1 MMLPFAF
8 FHPDSRFAMLWPTV
22 PSYSR
27 RDGLVWR
34 PGMVPCNRWNYMFCR
49 LQVPAICSLS
59 FNKSKCTQI
68 VVLVEF
74 TLSLFP
80 KIQEWMRRLSAAQ
93 CGVRIGS
100 WAHLSLGPERS
111 VNFKLHEIV
120 VCKDS
125 TCTIPLQTS
134 RHDLWMTWSKYP
146 GNIRYI
152 LSSFFCLCL
161 TIYMGQVWKI
171 FFWTWKTCK
180 WSSPPF
186 LKWQNT
192 CTQHREGNGKARR
205 KGCKR
210 KTKQTWNQI
219 QGKL

>member
-34 PGMVPCNRWNYMFCR
+34 PEMVPCNRWNYLFCC
-49 LQVPAICSLS
+49 LQVPAIWSLS

-125 TCTIPLQTS
+125 TCTILLQTS
-134 RHDLWMTWSKYP
+134 RHSFLRATKIKLWMTWSKSP

-152 LSSFFCLCL
+152 LSSFFLL
-161 TIYMGQVWKI
+161 MSNYIYGPGLEHFFLDKKNMQVQIKSTI
-171 FFWTWKTCK
+171 F
-180 WSSPPF
+180 
-186 LKWQNT
+186 
-192 CTQHREGNGKARR
+192 
-205 KGCKR
+205 
-210 KTKQTWNQI
+210 
-219 QGKL
+219 